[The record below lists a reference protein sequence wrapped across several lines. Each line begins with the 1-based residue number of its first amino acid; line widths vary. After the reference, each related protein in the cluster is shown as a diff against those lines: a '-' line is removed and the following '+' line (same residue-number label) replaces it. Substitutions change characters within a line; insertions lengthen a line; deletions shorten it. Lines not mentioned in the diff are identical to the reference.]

1 MSTATV
7 RQLRNEYA
15 KLLSRVESGE
25 EVTITRRGKAVARLS
40 PVPARVS
47 GKVDWSRSAAF
58 APRAARRPLTAKQT
72 RALWE
77 DLRGE

>member
-40 PVPARVS
+40 PVPAQAS
-47 GKVDWSRSAAF
+47 GKVDWSQSAAF
-58 APRAARRPLTAKQT
+58 APRRARPPLTARQT